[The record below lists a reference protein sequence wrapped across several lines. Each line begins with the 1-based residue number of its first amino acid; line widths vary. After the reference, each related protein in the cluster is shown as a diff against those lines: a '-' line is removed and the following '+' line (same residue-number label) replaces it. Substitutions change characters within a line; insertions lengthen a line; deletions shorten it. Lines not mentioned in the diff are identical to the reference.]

1 MVERKMKLTKTKLK
15 QLIKEELSEM
25 HGMQHEIPIEGDLAP
40 GAADLTQ
47 VLTNALDQLISAS
60 DAAGSG
66 SGLQGEIVE
75 LIQRLEAIIADA
87 AHG

>member
-1 MVERKMKLTKTKLK
+1 MKLTKTKLK

-25 HGMQHEIPIEGDLAP
+25 HGMQHEIPIEGDLTP

-66 SGLQGEIVE
+66 SALQGEIME
-75 LIQRLEAIIADA
+75 LIQRIETIIADA
-87 AHG
+87 AYG

>member
-40 GAADLTQ
+40 DAADLTQ

-60 DAAGSG
+60 DTAGSG
-66 SGLQGEIVE
+66 SALQGEIME
-75 LIQRLEAIIADA
+75 LIQRIETIIADA
-87 AHG
+87 AYG

>member
-1 MVERKMKLTKTKLK
+1 MKLTKTKLK

-25 HGMQHEIPIEGDLAP
+25 HGMQHEIPIEGDLNP

-60 DAAGSG
+60 DAAGHG
-66 SGLQGEIVE
+66 SALQGEIME
-75 LIQRLEAIIADA
+75 LVQRVEAIIADA
-87 AHG
+87 AYG